1 MINVGLIDIVQMHNK
16 LGGKASVREI
26 AEKGRE
32 EKLDDTVTH
41 KLKVRD
47 SLVRLSKKG
56 IVKEEQSSEDYFDKN
71 WILIRQPTEDDLKIK
86 RMRKKFY

>member
-1 MINVGLIDIVQMHNK
+1 MIDVALIDVIQMLNK

-26 AEKGRE
+26 TDRGKK

-41 KLKVRD
+41 SLKVRD

-56 IVKEEQSSEDYFDKN
+56 IVKEEQSSEDYFDKK
-71 WILIRQPTEDDLKIK
+71 WILIKQPTEEDLKRK
-86 RMRKKFY
+86 RSF